1 MYDGSA
7 LMLSNSETSAVM
19 LSNSETSAVMLSN
32 SETSQRF
39 NALAQNDGK
48 KTLRMTVYFKNPYL

>member
-48 KTLRMTVYFKNPYL
+48 KRSE